1 MSKLLSG
8 LGFLVV
14 LLALGGPVMAQRTP
28 EQEAWRKRTLDTF
41 RNAKPTAAL
50 GGMTAV
56 DRLLAI
62 EDIRQIP
69 YRYVR
74 CINQRDWDCWT
85 SLFAADSDYWNS
97 KLGVVKGPSGM
108 YQHLVATGMTSDRV
122 HSEFVILGGPE
133 IELLSPTTAR
143 GIFQEEYTFS
153 SVGSDPNAPPGE
165 VVSGGQETRFFGI
178 YYQTYGKIEGK
189 WKIKS
194 NIHID
199 LRSDK
204 GPISPQR
211 SFLKGE
217 ELPKM

>member
-1 MSKLLSG
+1 MSSVWSRLWLLM
-8 LGFLVV
+8 V
-14 LLALGGPVMAQRTP
+14 LLALGGPVMSQRTA
-28 EQEAWRKRTLDTF
+28 ENEAWRKKTLETF
-41 RNAKPTAAL
+41 RNAKPTPELAK
-50 GGMTAV
+50 MSTV

-62 EDIRQIP
+62 EDIRQLP

-85 SLFAADSDYWNS
+85 SLFGPDSDYWNS

-143 GIFQEEYTFS
+143 GVFQEEYTFS
-153 SVGSDPNAPPGE
+153 SVGKDPNAPPGE
-165 VVSGGQETRFFGI
+165 VVSDGQETRFFGI
-178 YYQTYGKIEGK
+178 YYQTYGKIDGK

-204 GPISPQR
+204 APLSPER

-217 ELPKM
+217 EPPKM